1 MDECRNSAQF
11 QVKLTEMIGLKKEGG
26 DEEDDERRPNRNYQR
41 SLCKSRY
48 RVESKHVTLSTHVT
62 GGEKKKKEKKKGIT
76 STSPAP
82 QPILYEGGKILL
94 REFFLSPGGESLI
107 IIE

>member
-62 GGEKKKKEKKKGIT
+62 GGEKKKKRKKKRDYINQPS
-76 STSPAP
+76 STAHSLRGR
-82 QPILYEGGKILL
+82 QNSSSRIFSFSGG
-94 REFFLSPGGESLI
+94 RVSHNH
-107 IIE
+107 